1 MLTLSSGVKGFTTIH
16 AGSARQALTRLRF
29 ICQLADTSNELP
41 MSALSALVS
50 EAIDIVVHCTRI
62 GGMVRVSEVI
72 AVEESQ
78 TGPDATQFTVTEL
91 FARPAVDEPLAWT
104 GNLPV
109 RAARALTE
117 AGFDVRS
124 LLDPDAD
131 RRGGSGSRSSGR
143 VVTGQRRP
151 APCGGD
157 RRLMAAVLVA
167 VAGAAGVF
175 LLYTS
180 VVLGWSGLGVG
191 PASTTRRHRPHRAQ
205 QWLAQAGLDDV
216 QPSEFLWVMALLFVL
231 GTGLTFAL
239 FGSPLPAVAVGAFAA
254 TYPVAS
260 YRPAGAADA
269 GAAAEAWPRMIE
281 EIALL
286 TGSLGRSVPQA
297 LFEVGRRGP
306 DEMRAAFEAAT
317 RHWLVTTDFPASLSV
332 LKAGLADAT
341 ADAACETLLVAH
353 EVGGSDVQRRLAA
366 LVEDRTADVQ
376 GRKDAAARQAGVR
389 FARRF
394 VLFVPIGMALTGLSI
409 GDGRAAYSTGVRPA
423 RGSGRGGDGRGL
435 LAVVGAPAAP
445 ARGGPGVR

>member
-1 MLTLSSGVKGFTTIH
+1 
-16 AGSARQALTRLRF
+16 
-29 ICQLADTSNELP
+29 
-41 MSALSALVS
+41 
-50 EAIDIVVHCTRI
+50 
-62 GGMVRVSEVI
+62 
-72 AVEESQ
+72 
-78 TGPDATQFTVTEL
+78 
-91 FARPAVDEPLAWT
+91 
-104 GNLPV
+104 
-109 RAARALTE
+109 
-117 AGFDVRS
+117 
-124 LLDPDAD
+124 
-131 RRGGSGSRSSGR
+131 
-143 VVTGQRRP
+143 
-151 APCGGD
+151 
-157 RRLMAAVLVA
+157 MAAVLVA
-167 VAGAAGVF
+167 LAGAAGVF

-180 VVLGWSGLGVG
+180 LVLGWKGFGVG
-191 PASTTRRHRPHRAQ
+191 PASTTPRHRPQRAQ

-231 GTGLTFAL
+231 GTGVTFAL

-260 YRPAGAADA
+260 YRARRRRRRR
-269 GAAAEAWPRMIE
+269 AAAEAWPRMIE

-306 DEMRAAFEAAT
+306 EEMRAAFEAAT

-376 GRKDAAARQAGVR
+376 GRKDASSRQAGVR

-409 GDGRAAYSTGVRPA
+409 GDGRAAYNTAFGQIAAVVA
-423 RGSGRGGDGRGL
+423 VGMVVACWLWSGRLMRLPEEDR
-435 LAVVGAPAAP
+435 VFVD
-445 ARGGPGVR
+445 